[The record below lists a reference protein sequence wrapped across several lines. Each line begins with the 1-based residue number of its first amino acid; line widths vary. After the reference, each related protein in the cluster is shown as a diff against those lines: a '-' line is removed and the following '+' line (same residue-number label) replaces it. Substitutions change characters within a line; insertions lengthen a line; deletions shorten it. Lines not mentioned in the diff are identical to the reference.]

1 LLNRKLCAI
10 TFIAMFFR
18 LISSFVVLLIV
29 FFLTF
34 CKSKQKTAEPVVQK
48 KPTYTQKH
56 KPHEVK
62 NKHKTSD
69 LESVLG
75 VSSKEIKK
83 SKLYSFIQDWYGVPY
98 KYGGCKKSGVDC
110 SCFINIL
117 YEQVYHQQLIGNA
130 AELYNTSEKIGLN
143 KVKEGDLVF
152 FKINVSYVSHVGVF
166 LRGDHFVHASTSKGV
181 IVSSLNE
188 AYYKKYFYGAGRLR

>member
-1 LLNRKLCAI
+1 
-10 TFIAMFFR
+10 MFFR
-18 LISSFVVLLIV
+18 AISGFIVFMIV

-34 CKSKQKTAEPVVQK
+34 CKSKQRTTQPVVQK

-62 NKHKTSD
+62 NKRKTSQF
-69 LESVLG
+69 ESALG

-83 SKLYSFIQDWYGVPY
+83 SELYSFIQDWYGVPY

-117 YEQVYHQQLIGNA
+117 YEEVYHQQLIGNA
-130 AELYNTSEKIGLN
+130 AELYKTAEKIGLN
-143 KVKEGDLVF
+143 KAKEGDLVF
-152 FKINVSYVSHVGVF
+152 FKINVPYVSHVGVL